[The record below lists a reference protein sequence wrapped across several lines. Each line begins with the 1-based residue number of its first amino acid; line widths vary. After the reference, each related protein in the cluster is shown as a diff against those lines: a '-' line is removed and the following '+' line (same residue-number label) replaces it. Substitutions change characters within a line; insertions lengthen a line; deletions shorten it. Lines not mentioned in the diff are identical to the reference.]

1 MSKSNPTT
9 RPYTERQAVRL
20 VKRVMDLLDQH
31 ERQIAELRELAKII
45 LAASEQH
52 KTLLRVLYD
61 HTGTRNQ
68 H

>member
-1 MSKSNPTT
+1 
-9 RPYTERQAVRL
+9 
-20 VKRVMDLLDQH
+20 MDLLDQH